1 MAQPHFWDDAEQ
13 AKNVIDASNALRTVV
28 ETYDHHMRQA
38 DDLQTMFELIEEEE
52 EQQSLFV
59 EWADGVA
66 QLIASF
72 AAFELSFMLN
82 GPYDQHDAIV
92 ELHPG
97 AGGTESQDWCAMLYR
112 MYTRW
117 AEQQRYVV
125 DVLHYLPGDEAG
137 IKSVAMLV
145 KGHNAYGYLQ
155 AEKGVHRLV
164 RCSPFDAS
172 NRRHTSFA
180 SCDVVPDIPD
190 ESNDIVIRSDDIK
203 VDTYRSSGAGG
214 QHINKTD
221 SAVRLTH
228 VPSGIIVA
236 CQSERS
242 QIANR
247 DMAMRMLRAKLLQRR
262 IEEQQKQL
270 QAIRGEHMENAWGS
284 QIRSYVF
291 HPYTLVKDHRTQ
303 VETGNGNAV
312 MDGDI
317 SPFIHAYLR
326 RK

>member
-1 MAQPHFWDDAEQ
+1 MPQFWDDAEQ
-13 AKNVIDASNALRTVV
+13 AKKIIDATNALRTVV
-28 ETYDHHMRQA
+28 DAFDQHMRQA
-38 DDLQTMFELIEEEE
+38 EDLQTMLELMEEENAQE
-52 EQQSLFV
+52 TLFEQWSD
-59 EWADGVA
+59 EVA
-66 QLIASF
+66 QLVASY
-72 AAFELSFMLN
+72 AAYALSFMLN
-82 GPYDQHDAIV
+82 GPYDKHHAIV

-117 AEQQRYVV
+117 AEQQGYAV

-137 IKSVAMLV
+137 IKSVTMLV

-180 SCDVVPDIPD
+180 SCDVVPDIP
-190 ESNDIVIRSDDIK
+190 EGPSDIVIRAEDLK

-247 DMAMRMLRAKLLQRR
+247 DMAMRMLRAKLLDRQM
-262 IEEQQKQL
+262 EEQQKQL
-270 QAIRGEHMENAWGS
+270 QAIRGEHMDNAWGS

-317 SPFIHAYLR
+317 TPFIHAYLR
-326 RK
+326 MK